1 MCVLDAVTVTVI
13 CPSRSA
19 LRVRV
24 RRSDAR
30 PDRNGARADAARTAF
45 VRAHVHACARASVRV
60 CVRASVPLTRV
71 PVTQAVTQIVIVTVT
86 SPNRSDPARPGR
98 PTGRGGDAPPAPGAQ
113 R

>member
-60 CVRASVPLTRV
+60 CVRASVPRTRA
-71 PVTQAVTQIVIVTVT
+71 PVTKAVTPIVIVTQAAT
-86 SPNRSDPARPGR
+86 QIDSDQSESIGSGEARPADR
-98 PTGRGGDAPPAPGAQ
+98 PGG
-113 R
+113 